1 LRAWTR
7 AENLSVSEP
16 EFTAEQVRA
25 KLWTGLSSRRP
36 GAHNQL
42 TLAKAIGV
50 SAAFLGDVLHGR
62 REPTGKI
69 LEYLG
74 LERVVVYRIPKQP
87 ALRRSEQ
94 S

>member
-1 LRAWTR
+1 
-7 AENLSVSEP
+7 VSEP

-25 KLWTGLSSRRP
+25 KLWNGLSSKRVN
-36 GAHNQL
+36 AHNQQ

-50 SAAFLGDVLHGR
+50 SYAFLNDVLHGR

-74 LERVVVYRIPKQP
+74 LERVVIYRIPKRP
-87 ALRRSEQ
+87 SERR
-94 S
+94 